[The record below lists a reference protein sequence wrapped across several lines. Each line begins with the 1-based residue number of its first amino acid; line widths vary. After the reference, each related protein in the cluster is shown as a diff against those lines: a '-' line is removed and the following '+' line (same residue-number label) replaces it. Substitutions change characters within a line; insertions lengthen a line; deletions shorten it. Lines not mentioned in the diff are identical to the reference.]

1 MTPVQAFWCDS
12 PNFGDA
18 LNRLLFA
25 ELGGF
30 DLVPA
35 PEDEARVAGIGS
47 VLDRFLADAAHPY
60 FKRRPIAVF
69 SSGFGFDEGENPHL
83 SDVMSPEHL
92 RRAVRCFAVRGH
104 KTAARL
110 KKLVPG
116 LDVGVIGDG
125 GLLVSRLVGET
136 PQKLHAVGIVP
147 HYADREDEVFRTLA
161 ERLSNAVILDP
172 REGVIPFLRHLQE
185 CETVIST
192 AMHPLIACD
201 ALGIPNQWVRIS
213 EQTTSRY
220 KFEDYYS
227 IYGFTPE
234 PLDPRRVP
242 ASVFEAEAIRARYR
256 IPAAVVAEKQRELF
270 VAFQSLCCTLR
281 RPCIPFPPPFLVK
294 AAATLVPGREHRRA
308 LRTRWLYEYC

>member
-1 MTPVQAFWCDS
+1 MTHVQAFWCDS

-25 ELGGF
+25 KLGGF

-35 PEDEARVAGIGS
+35 PEEAAQVAGIGS

-60 FKRRPIAVF
+60 LKRHPIAVF
-69 SSGFGFDEGENPHL
+69 SSGFGFDEGQNPHL
-83 SDVMSPEHL
+83 PDVARPERL

-110 KKLVPG
+110 GKLAPG
-116 LDVGVIGDG
+116 LDVGVVGDG
-125 GLLVSRLVGET
+125 GLLVSRLVGAAPE
-136 PQKLHAVGIVP
+136 KRHAVGIVP
-147 HYADREDEVFRTLA
+147 HYADRDNGVFGTLA
-161 ERLSNAVILDP
+161 RQLRGAVLLDP
-172 REGVIPFLRHLQE
+172 KEGVVPFLRHLQE

-201 ALGIPNQWVRIS
+201 ALRIPNQWIRIS

-227 IYGFTPE
+227 VYGFVPE
-234 PLDPRRVP
+234 PLDPRREP
-242 ASVFEAEAIRARYR
+242 AASFEAEAVRARYR
-256 IPAAVVAEKQRELF
+256 IPAEVVVDRQRELSR
-270 VAFQSLCCTLR
+270 AFENLCRVLR
-281 RPCIPFPPPFLVK
+281 HPGFAFPPPLLVK
-294 AAATLVPGREHRRA
+294 AAAALVPGHARRHA

>member
-35 PEDEARVAGIGS
+35 LEDEAQVAGIGS
-47 VLDRFLADAAHPY
+47 VLDRFLADVAHPHL
-60 FKRRPIAVF
+60 KRRPIFVF
-69 SSGFGFDEGENPHL
+69 SSGFGFDEGQNPHR
-83 SDVMSPEHL
+83 SDLACPERL
-92 RRAVRCFAVRGH
+92 RRMVRCFAVRGH

-125 GLLVSRLVGET
+125 GLLVSRLVGKT

-147 HYADREDEVFRTLA
+147 HYADRNDGIFRDLVQK
-161 ERLSNAVILDP
+161 LPGAVILDP
-172 REGVIPFLRHLQE
+172 REGVVPFLRHLQE
-185 CETVIST
+185 CETVVST

-201 ALGIPNQWVRIS
+201 ALGIPNQWIRIS
-213 EQTTSRY
+213 EKTTSRY

-227 IYGFTPE
+227 IYGFEPA
-234 PLDPRRVP
+234 PLDPRREPVS
-242 ASVFEAEAIRARYR
+242 AFEAAAVRARYR
-256 IPAAVVAEKQRELF
+256 IPAAVVAEKQRELSA
-270 VAFQSLCCTLR
+270 AFLSLCRSLR
-281 RPCIPFPPPFLVK
+281 WSRVPFLPRW
-294 AAATLVPGREHRRA
+294 LREH
-308 LRTRWLYEYC
+308 L